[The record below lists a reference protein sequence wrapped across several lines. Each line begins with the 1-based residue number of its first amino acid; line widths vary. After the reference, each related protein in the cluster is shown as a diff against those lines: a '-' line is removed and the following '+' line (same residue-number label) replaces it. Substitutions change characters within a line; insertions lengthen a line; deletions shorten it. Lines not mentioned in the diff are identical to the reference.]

1 MYEDFFGLRQLPFGL
16 NPDPQF
22 LYFSPQHRE
31 ALAQLLY
38 GLKGDSGFIVLSGE
52 VGTGKT
58 TLLRELDKRLGR
70 DVNVSLV
77 ANPMLTPKQM
87 LASCC
92 DGFQL
97 DISRRATQHDLFTAL
112 TDHFVAESKQGHN
125 SLIVID
131 EAQDTPLDSIEQ
143 LRLLTNIE
151 VYGKCAVQIL
161 LCGQNELG
169 TILDLHEMRQVQ
181 QRVVARFH
189 LSALPV
195 EAVQPYIAHR
205 LAVVGA
211 SADLFGADCYPL
223 IERHSR
229 GVPRLINQ
237 ICHRSM
243 LVSFSEQRTRVRK
256 AQVKLAIQESSGV
269 KLDSNPLSVA
279 RAFSWML
286 VVLLLAVVAALV
298 YVVWQ
303 RGGGELAVAPVVEVN
318 DSVPVVQFDF
328 VPASEPYDFAAQALF
343 ARWQLD
349 YDWQSSDG
357 VCTQAAEY
365 GLSCI
370 EARMS
375 AAELLAFNRPALVHS
390 ADGWQAWLEYG
401 AEGALLARDGV
412 LESDAGFADGFVGES
427 LVLVR
432 QPPGWEGRIA
442 PSSSGF
448 SVFWLVQQLG
458 KTMAVDL
465 ELDDDLSYSSAVAD
479 LVRDFQSGHGLGVS
493 GVFDRATLL
502 RLNEQLF
509 PNTPRLTDD

>member
-189 LSALPV
+189 LSALPMA
-195 EAVQPYIAHR
+195 AVQPYIAHR

-211 SADLFGADCYPL
+211 SADLFGTDCYPL
-223 IERHSR
+223 IE
-229 GVPRLINQ
+229 
-237 ICHRSM
+237 
-243 LVSFSEQRTRVRK
+243 
-256 AQVKLAIQESSGV
+256 
-269 KLDSNPLSVA
+269 
-279 RAFSWML
+279 
-286 VVLLLAVVAALV
+286 
-298 YVVWQ
+298 
-303 RGGGELAVAPVVEVN
+303 
-318 DSVPVVQFDF
+318 
-328 VPASEPYDFAAQALF
+328 
-343 ARWQLD
+343 
-349 YDWQSSDG
+349 
-357 VCTQAAEY
+357 
-365 GLSCI
+365 
-370 EARMS
+370 
-375 AAELLAFNRPALVHS
+375 
-390 ADGWQAWLEYG
+390 
-401 AEGALLARDGV
+401 
-412 LESDAGFADGFVGES
+412 
-427 LVLVR
+427 
-432 QPPGWEGRIA
+432 QP
-442 PSSSGF
+442 
-448 SVFWLVQQLG
+448 
-458 KTMAVDL
+458 
-465 ELDDDLSYSSAVAD
+465 
-479 LVRDFQSGHGLGVS
+479 
-493 GVFDRATLL
+493 
-502 RLNEQLF
+502 
-509 PNTPRLTDD
+509 